1 MSARDASYARDQFSA
16 AVRILAES
24 RGRIKERLLDAY
36 QLQVVHAIPAQAGLS
51 PGIRQR
57 LTDLERRMADASP
70 AGDDDKVTE
79 RIAAMSENEA
89 VEIARE
95 IVYLAWEITNEVA
108 GQGA

>member
-1 MSARDASYARDQFSA
+1 LSTRDATYAREQFSA

-36 QLQVVHAIPAQAGLS
+36 RLQVIHAIPAQAGLS
-51 PGIRQR
+51 PAIRRR
-57 LTDLERRMADASP
+57 LTDLERRMTGSSP
-70 AGDDDKVTE
+70 ADNDKVAAT
-79 RIAAMSENEA
+79 IAAMSENEA

-108 GQGA
+108 GLGA

>member
-1 MSARDASYARDQFSA
+1 LTARDARYAREQFSA

-36 QLQVVHAIPAQAGLS
+36 RLQVIPAIPAQAGLS
-51 PGIRQR
+51 PGVRQR
-57 LTDLERRMADASP
+57 LTDLERRMTGTSP
-70 AGDDDKVTE
+70 ADDDDKVAA

-89 VEIARE
+89 VEVARE

-108 GQGA
+108 GLGA